1 MLLKVLIDSHPPI
14 KDEQHEDG
22 VVPERVMDV
31 VALLKNQAPDATGLM
46 VEVPKPGIAAQ
57 MLQDEAINL
66 VLKCFGIV
74 LRVVR
79 VI

>member
-1 MLLKVLIDSHPPI
+1 MFLDFLIDPHPI

-22 VVPERVMDV
+22 VVPDSVVDA
-31 VALLKNQAPDATGLM
+31 VALLENQTPDATGLM
-46 VEVPKPGIAAQ
+46 VEVPKQGIAAQ
-57 MLQDEAINL
+57 VLQDEAVNL
-66 VLKCFGIV
+66 VLKCLGIV